1 VHLEAEFYESK
12 LVVVKEQDEMEDH
25 NVATIGRH
33 IRNVVDV
40 ELEPGG
46 WAPPRVRWT
55 QDQLE
60 QHGDHHRRCW

>member
-1 VHLEAEFYESK
+1 MQGF
-12 LVVVKEQDEMEDH
+12 